1 MVASLRTAGIL
12 VALILATVG
21 LFLVI
26 DGAGSTQLTPG
37 LAAAPQSTDKREP
50 TAPPHRVNEEANP
63 FVSLLVALTAVIV
76 AGRLMSHLFLRLGQ
90 PPVIGEVVAGI
101 ALGPSLLGRVWP
113 EATEFLLPPA
123 ATPYLNVIA
132 HFGIIL
138 YMFVVGLELDL
149 DAVRKHASASLA
161 ISEAGIVVPFLLG
174 SAIAL
179 FLYPRVAAPE
189 VPFTHFALFLGV
201 AMSIT
206 AFPVLARIL
215 GDLSMQ
221 RTPLGAL
228 ALACAAVD
236 DAAAW
241 CLLAFV
247 VGVTRS
253 ESQSAFVIIGL
264 ASAYVGFMLAV
275 VRPALARLLPWIEA
289 SGNTRAFTALLFVAL
304 LLSALATEAI
314 GIHAIF
320 GAFLLGAVM
329 PHNSAIARDLIHKLE
344 DLVTILF
351 LPAFF
356 AFTGLRTQIGL
367 VVGLEEWL
375 LTALIIA
382 VATAGKFGGA
392 ALAARFVGLSWK
404 ESSALGVLM
413 NTRGLMEL
421 IVLNIG
427 LDLKII
433 SPTVFAM
440 MVLMAIVTTMAT
452 APLLRLLDV
461 PRNARNEGE

>member
-1 MVASLRTAGIL
+1 MVASLRIAGIL
-12 VALILATVG
+12 LAVVLTTVG
-21 LFLVI
+21 LFLMI
-26 DGAGSTQLTPG
+26 DRAGRTLPAPEPVT
-37 LAAAPQSTDKREP
+37 APQSTAPKEP
-50 TAPPHRVNEEANP
+50 TPYASPGDEKANP
-63 FVSLLVALTAVIV
+63 FVSLLVALTAVLV
-76 AGRLMSHLFLRLGQ
+76 AGRLMSHIFLRLGQ

-123 ATPYLNVIA
+123 ATPYLNVVA

-138 YMFVVGLELDL
+138 YMFVIGLELDL
-149 DAVRKHASASLA
+149 DAVRKHAAATLA
-161 ISEAGIVVPFLLG
+161 ISEASILVPFVLG
-174 SAIAL
+174 SALAL
-179 FLYPRVAAPE
+179 YLYPRLATAD
-189 VPFTHFALFLGV
+189 VPFTHFALFFGV

-228 ALACAAVD
+228 ALACAAVG

-247 VGVTRS
+247 VGVTRA
-253 ESQSAFVIIGL
+253 ETQSAFVIIGL
-264 ASAYVGFMLAV
+264 ACAYVGFMLAV
-275 VRPALARLLPWIEA
+275 VRPLLARLLPWIET
-289 SGNTRAFTALLFVAL
+289 SGQTRPFTAMLFVAL
-304 LLSALATEAI
+304 LLSSLATEAI

-392 ALAARFVGLSWK
+392 ALAARFVGLSGK

-452 APLLRLLDV
+452 APLLRLLGV